1 MCGIVGYVGARP
13 VVPLLVDGLKRLEYR
28 GYDSAGIAVA
38 GNSLGLE
45 VRRASGKLVNLER
58 ALFSAP
64 LQGTYGVGHTRWAT
78 HGQPSERNAHPHT
91 DCRGRVAVVHN
102 GIIENYSVL
111 KDRLCASGHNFSS
124 DTDSEV
130 IAHLIEMN
138 LNGDLTSAVRQTVS
152 ELRGAFALAAIS
164 ADDPEKIVAARQG
177 APVVVGMGENECF
190 VASDV
195 LAILPYTRRVIYL
208 VDGEIA
214 VLNRGGVEVVGF
226 DGEPHSRAPEQI
238 SWDAFL
244 AEKGGFRHFMQKEI
258 YEQPRA
264 IRETLRGRI
273 VWDTGRIFL
282 CELEP
287 MADSLVCIERIHL
300 IACGTS
306 LHAALVG
313 KWMIETLARIPV
325 EVDHGSE
332 YRYRNPLADRFTLCV
347 LISQSGET
355 ADTLAGGREAREK
368 GALTLAIANVP
379 GSTLTR
385 ESHATILTQA
395 GPEVGVAS
403 TKTFSAQ
410 LVALLLLA
418 VDLAQRHGRLGEVER
433 RHLVAELARL
443 PARVEQLLE
452 RDEIVEALAR
462 RFCRSHDFLFLGR
475 GIHYPIALEGAL
487 KLKEISYI
495 HAEGFP
501 AGEMKHGPNALINDR
516 LPVVFVATYEA
527 GLHSSEICYQKTLS
541 NMQEVKAREGIVIG
555 LINEG
560 DYAGRKL
567 CDAAVEIP
575 PTCELLLPLLEV
587 VPLQLLAY
595 HMGVLRGCDVDQPR
609 NLAKSVTVE

>member
-13 VVPLLVDGLKRLEYR
+13 LVPLLVDGLKRLEYR
-28 GYDSAGIAVA
+28 GYDSAGVAVA
-38 GNSLGLE
+38 GNGPGLE
-45 VRRASGKLVNLER
+45 VRRTSGKLVNLER
-58 ALFSAP
+58 VLASAP
-64 LQGTYGVGHTRWAT
+64 LQGTYGLGHTRWAT

-91 DCRGRVAVVHN
+91 DCQRRVAVVHN

-111 KDRLCASGHNFSS
+111 KDRLRASGHNFSS

-130 IAHLIEMN
+130 IAHLIEVN
-138 LNGDLTSAVRQTVS
+138 LNGDLASAVRQTVA
-152 ELRGAFALAAIS
+152 ELRGAFALAVIS
-164 ADDPEKIVAARQG
+164 TDDPEKIVAARQG

-208 VDGEIA
+208 ADGEIA
-214 VLNRGGVEVVGF
+214 VLNRSGVEVTSFEGK
-226 DGEPHSRAPEQI
+226 PRLHPPEQI

-258 YEQPRA
+258 YDQPRA
-264 IRETLRGRI
+264 MRETLRGRI
-273 VWDTGRIFL
+273 MWNTGRVFL
-282 CELEP
+282 CELGQV
-287 MADSLVCIERIHL
+287 ADSLACIERLHL

-332 YRYRNPLADRFTLCV
+332 YRYRNPLADNCTLCV

-385 ESHATILTQA
+385 ESHATMLTQA

-418 VDLAQRHGRLGEVER
+418 VDLAQRHDRVGEAER
-433 RHLVAELARL
+433 RHLLEELTRV

-462 RFCRSHDFLFLGR
+462 RFYRARDFLFLGR
-475 GIHYPIALEGAL
+475 GIHCPIALEGAL

-495 HAEGFP
+495 HAEGYP
-501 AGEMKHGPNALINDR
+501 AGEMKHGPNALIDDH
-516 LPVVFVATYEA
+516 LPVVFLATYEA
-527 GLHSSEICYQKTLS
+527 GLPSSELRYRKTLS
-541 NMQEVKAREGIVIG
+541 NMEEVRARGGIVIG

-560 DYAGRKL
+560 NSAGRKL
-567 CDAAVEIP
+567 CDGAVEIP
-575 PTCELLLPLLEV
+575 SSCELLLPLLEV

-595 HMGVLRGCDVDQPR
+595 HIGVLRGCDVDQPR